1 MPVGRKVAIGA
12 GEETTY
18 GTPVAF
24 TEWYPVTPDA
34 MMKPIVNSLETG
46 RLAQSRSVNKADTA
60 VGTKS
65 VEVEFGGAFP
75 VQGHGVLL
83 KHLFGKV
90 TTPAV
95 ADTAYTHTYEVNP
108 LGTFFGLTINRQFD
122 AYMETAAGCKIKS
135 MAFSCKVNDFLRYK
149 CSMVGKS
156 YTPATITGTP
166 ATTLVA
172 AHPYWTF
179 VQGAFTYGGTTYA
192 LTGADW
198 TIGNELF
205 DSEDAA
211 YQLGSVTKTQL
222 RCGMFTCEGTLKRRL
237 AADGT
242 SSIQSKFYENA
253 DAKTYAAGV
262 LTFTSTTKIGSTSV
276 YSMTVTFDEMELD
289 VPEVSAEAGVIMET
303 IKFKCRFDGT
313 NTPVGI
319 VVIDALATPA
329 TATGTDLL
337 TA

>member
-83 KHLFGKV
+83 KHLFGQV
-90 TTPAV
+90 TTGNV
-95 ADTAYTHTYEVNP
+95 ADSAYTHTYVVNP
-108 LGTFFGLTINRQFD
+108 LGTFFGLTINRQAD
-122 AYMETAAGCKIKS
+122 AFMETAAGCKIKS
-135 MAFSCKVNDFLRYK
+135 INFACKVNDFLRYK
-149 CSMVGKS
+149 VSMVGKS
-156 YTPATITGTP
+156 YTPAAITGTP
-166 ATTLVA
+166 STTLVA

-179 VQGAFTYGGTTYA
+179 VQGAFTYGGTVAISGIDFTMS
-192 LTGADW
+192 
-198 TIGNELF
+198 NELF

-211 YQLGSVTKTQL
+211 YQIGSATKTAL
-222 RCGMFTCEGTLKRRL
+222 RCGMFTCEGTIKRRL
-237 AADGT
+237 TADGG
-242 SSIQSKFYENA
+242 SSIQTKFYDAA
-253 DAKTYAAGV
+253 DAKTYAAAV
-262 LTFTSTTKIGSTSV
+262 LTFTSTTKIGSSSV
-276 YSMTVTFDEMELD
+276 YTLTITLDEMELD
-289 VPEVSAEAGVIMET
+289 VPEVSSEAGIIMET

-313 NTPVGI
+313 TSPVTI
-319 VVIDALATPA
+319 AVIDALATPA